1 MQALR
6 TTLETHWSDLG
17 IEPGEFQGVS
27 LLLRDNH
34 LVGQRLAWESAQ
46 ATWFAEPNEAKLFDD
61 GGHLVLKLQ
70 PLRMIEQVAADESI
84 AEPAEPL
91 RRAA

>member
-1 MQALR
+1 MND
-6 TTLETHWSDLG
+6 LETHWSDLG

-46 ATWFAEPNEAKLFDD
+46 ATWFAEPSRSKALRRWWA
-61 GGHLVLKLQ
+61 LVLKLQ

-84 AEPAEPL
+84 AEPKPSL
-91 RRAA
+91 CAAA